1 MPPKRS
7 RKRPVS
13 PAPSAAGA
21 SGSGQQ
27 VQGQGQA
34 AKVVIAERRQVIKA
48 GLRGLV
54 KAALPDFSP
63 AQVDAILDI
72 WDPQLLVQI
81 KNAMELLTNATV
93 LEHMMRGPHHRNIRL
108 LPGEEA
114 VFEQPSS
121 AWPVAM
127 LKQQDEVHLTGD
139 GNSLNANATKII
151 TSITE
156 YYRHPGRFIKWWGK
170 AVGVVEGGF
179 SRAAQKHLPQLVLG
193 RVMAKKKRKGTIET
207 DSVSVCVH
215 YTRLHPPP
223 PAPPPAAI
231 SNSGPSAAAAAAH
244 AVGLPHIGKAIAE
257 QHEFVLDPA
266 TQVGVGI
273 DPGVTQAVSAA
284 SDSELGQLRWLAP
297 IQPHPQHL
305 AAASSAGTSLEANRK
320 HITVTLATWDA
331 VWEVYLDPKWARQRL
346 RLYGAQDRALEQFFN
361 KLEEDMVDVSMER
374 HGRAKQL
381 VVYFGTASIG
391 TAGGWGADAVL
402 RACCKVLAVNGKQP
416 CEEQLN
422 KLSATRRADWKPAA
436 GHMDLRLLRP
446 AWSQQRD
453 QPVRG
458 LMWCPVVAPRKPHSP
473 HAAARQLHSQQ
484 PRSQG
489 LAPAKRSER
498 TEAEQAAE
506 PTQPTDGEGKGKAAK
521 AKPAPQPGR
530 WLGRDCNAALNMQRI
545 GESRW
550 RPLELCYW
558 PDQGALPAKGKE
570 YPGLGYKRLRDRP
583 LVLWREVTL
592 PFLRAHPKLRLP
604 RGAAG
609 SVAPHK
615 QEVLPAGERT
625 AGPLRQSPPTPF
637 TLRDDCYSGPD
648 VLNKRARFCDRDV
661 SAALNIRRLVAGPGP
676 RPRELSS
683 WLDRLTQAVRA
694 RSELWEEYKEQLE
707 GRVLYRPGKEAR
719 VGVVIHCQYHDYVS
733 QYAPFYMVRW
743 DGEQVTCAEPLDEV
757 LRCLTDTFAPE
768 RWVPIDLRL
777 AQANG
782 WHRPEQE
789 QMAMLCALV
798 KRQAEDAGS
807 RPGPPTASDASSY
820 TAIAPAAVPGRSWEA
835 GARPEALAGRKISYC
850 DRAVFVQTGAAAN
863 GQGLFTKMQAAL
875 LEQQTAPKQIST
887 LPLPLTNRTR
897 QPPLTATTSSN
908 AATESATT
916 TTTMTTKQASA
927 STLAQAGQQGK
938 AKRPRPQPQAV
949 PQGLAVASDT
959 ATQPAAS
966 KQCGDKAGGP
976 GSSTGQK
983 SKASA
988 GSALPSASKRK
999 PDRSASAA
1007 EEPAPKQTS
1016 KKGPAATAAR
1026 HTPKATPPA
1035 TPVPPSPHGSLAA
1048 AAVLAGLRHGSD
1060 GLSSPASPSALSSG
1074 GGKSPAAPR
1083 SASASGRKKGS
1094 GSGKA
1099 GRRVSVGRGGSMQQQ
1114 LGEGEMRGVTGRVY
1128 PAHLCC
1134 CPGDKEDD
1142 GSEDGDFEVDW
1153 IVDEAGKGKETMYL
1167 IKWKGYKLRPG
1178 SPGSK
1183 GDWEP
1188 LANVRDTPAWDAW
1201 VKHPK
1206 PSYF

>member
-1 MPPKRS
+1 
-7 RKRPVS
+7 
-13 PAPSAAGA
+13 
-21 SGSGQQ
+21 
-27 VQGQGQA
+27 
-34 AKVVIAERRQVIKA
+34 
-48 GLRGLV
+48 
-54 KAALPDFSP
+54 
-63 AQVDAILDI
+63 
-72 WDPQLLVQI
+72 
-81 KNAMELLTNATV
+81 
-93 LEHMMRGPHHRNIRL
+93 
-108 LPGEEA
+108 
-114 VFEQPSS
+114 
-121 AWPVAM
+121 
-127 LKQQDEVHLTGD
+127 
-139 GNSLNANATKII
+139 
-151 TSITE
+151 
-156 YYRHPGRFIKWWGK
+156 
-170 AVGVVEGGF
+170 
-179 SRAAQKHLPQLVLG
+179 
-193 RVMAKKKRKGTIET
+193 MAKKKRKGTVET

-215 YTRLHPPP
+215 YTRLLPPP

-231 SNSGPSAAAAAAH
+231 N
-244 AVGLPHIGKAIAE
+244 
-257 QHEFVLDPA
+257 
-266 TQVGVGI
+266 
-273 DPGVTQAVSAA
+273 
-284 SDSELGQLRWLAP
+284 
-297 IQPHPQHL
+297 
-305 AAASSAGTSLEANRK
+305 
-320 HITVTLATWDA
+320 A
-331 VWEVYLDPKWARQRL
+331 VWKVYLDPKWARQRL
-346 RLYGAQDRALEQFFN
+346 RLYGAQDRALEQFF
-361 KLEEDMVDVSMER
+361 KQLEKEMGELFMKR
-374 HGRAKQL
+374 HERAKQL
-381 VVYFGTASIG
+381 VVFVGVAGIG
-391 TAGGWGADAVL
+391 TGEGWVGDVVL
-402 RACCKVLAVNGKQP
+402 RACCKVVRRPRGIDQRRGRVVLVNEHRTTRPTKGKG
-416 CEEQLN
+416 
-422 KLSATRRADWKPAA
+422 KA
-436 GHMDLRLLRP
+436 
-446 AWSQQRD
+446 
-453 QPVRG
+453 
-458 LMWCPVVAPRKPHSP
+458 
-473 HAAARQLHSQQ
+473 
-484 PRSQG
+484 
-489 LAPAKRSER
+489 
-498 TEAEQAAE
+498 
-506 PTQPTDGEGKGKAAK
+506 KGKAAK

-530 WLGRDCNAALNMQRI
+530 WLDGDCNAALNMQRI

-558 PDQGALPAKGKE
+558 PEQGKLPAKGKE
-570 YPGLGYKRLRDRP
+570 YPGLGYKRLRGKPPKAQEQQPAVAHP
-583 LVLWREVTL
+583 LVLWREETL
-592 PFLRAHPKLRLP
+592 PFIRAHPKLR
-604 RGAAG
+604 
-609 SVAPHK
+609 
-615 QEVLPAGERT
+615 
-625 AGPLRQSPPTPF
+625 
-637 TLRDDCYSGPD
+637 
-648 VLNKRARFCDRDV
+648 
-661 SAALNIRRLVAGPGP
+661 
-676 RPRELSS
+676 
-683 WLDRLTQAVRA
+683 
-694 RSELWEEYKEQLE
+694 ELWEEYKEQLE

-782 WHRPEQE
+782 WHRPQQE

-807 RPGPPTASDASSY
+807 RPGPPTASDASSD

-835 GARPEALAGRKISYC
+835 GSRPEALAGRKISYC

-887 LPLPLTNRTR
+887 LPLPLTNRAR

-908 AATESATT
+908 AATESTT
-916 TTTMTTKQASA
+916 TTTTITTKQASA
-927 STLAQAGQQGK
+927 STVAQAGQQGK
-938 AKRPRPQPQAV
+938 AKRPRPQAQAV
-949 PQGLAVASDT
+949 PQGVTVASDT

-966 KQCGDKAGGP
+966 KQSGDKAGAP
-976 GSSTGQK
+976 RSSTGQK
-983 SKASA
+983 GKASA

-1007 EEPAPKQTS
+1007 EDPASKQAS
-1016 KKGPAATAAR
+1016 KKGPAAAAAR

-1060 GLSSPASPSALSSG
+1060 GLASPASPSALSSG
-1074 GGKSPAAPR
+1074 GGKSPVAK

-1099 GRRVSVGRGGSMQQQ
+1099 GRRVSVGRGGSMQQE

-1128 PAHLCC
+1128 PANLCC

-1142 GSEDGDFEVDW
+1142 GTEDGDFEVDW